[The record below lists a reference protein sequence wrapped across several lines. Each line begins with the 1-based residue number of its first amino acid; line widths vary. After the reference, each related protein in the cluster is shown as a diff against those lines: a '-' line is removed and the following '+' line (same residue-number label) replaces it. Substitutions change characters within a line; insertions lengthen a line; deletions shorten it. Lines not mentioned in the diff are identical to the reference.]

1 MQQNLTQKPSIRVKP
16 LNPNM
21 KLWVYDIPTDVVE
34 IATKENSEGKPV
46 FPALNMKNARKKADK
61 IKADFQN
68 FEKTYQDAND
78 RLKAKS
84 EHSAELLEAERSDTE
99 GE

>member
-1 MQQNLTQKPSIRVKP
+1 
-16 LNPNM
+16 M

-34 IATKENSEGKPV
+34 IATKENSESKPV

-84 EHSAELLEAERSDTE
+84 EHSAELLEAKGSNTE

>member
-1 MQQNLTQKPSIRVKP
+1 MQQKLRVKP

-84 EHSAELLEAERSDTE
+84 ERSTELLEIEGSDSKSE
-99 GE
+99 

>member
-1 MQQNLTQKPSIRVKP
+1 MHQKLRVKS

-21 KLWVYDIPTDVVE
+21 KLWVYHIPTDVVE

-84 EHSAELLEAERSDTE
+84 EHSAELLEAKGSDTE